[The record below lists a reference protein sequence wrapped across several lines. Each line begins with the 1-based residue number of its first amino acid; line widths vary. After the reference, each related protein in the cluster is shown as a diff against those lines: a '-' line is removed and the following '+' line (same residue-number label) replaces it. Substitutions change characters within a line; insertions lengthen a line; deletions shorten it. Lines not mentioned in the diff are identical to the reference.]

1 MSNFIEEK
9 LEAWGLEEYIGYE
22 KFKDYYFIF
31 INIRL

>member
-9 LEAWGLEEYIGYE
+9 LEAWGLEEYIE
-22 KFKDYYFIF
+22 KFKGYYFIF